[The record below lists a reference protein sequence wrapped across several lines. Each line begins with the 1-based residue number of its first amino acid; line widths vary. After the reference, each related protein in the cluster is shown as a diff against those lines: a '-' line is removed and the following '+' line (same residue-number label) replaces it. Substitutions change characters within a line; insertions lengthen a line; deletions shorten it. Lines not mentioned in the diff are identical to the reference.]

1 MVIMEI
7 KTETKIVNIHKIG
20 VYFTV
25 NELEKIIDA
34 LYNHDKEGEL
44 LHQVN
49 DILHKAQSQIK
60 KIDKKVNPE
69 VKTAKKYQSVNPA
82 LEQIT
87 VDRFNEYWH
96 KRGQY
101 ETLGTLE
108 HEAEEAITKASPGL
122 FKIQRNTRRKRRR

>member
-69 VKTAKKYQSVNPA
+69 VKT
-82 LEQIT
+82 
-87 VDRFNEYWH
+87 
-96 KRGQY
+96 
-101 ETLGTLE
+101 
-108 HEAEEAITKASPGL
+108 EEDVIKSNNASCVTG
-122 FKIQRNTRRKRRR
+122 NCD

>member
-1 MVIMEI
+1 MMEI

-69 VKTAKKYQSVNPA
+69 TKT
-82 LEQIT
+82 
-87 VDRFNEYWH
+87 
-96 KRGQY
+96 
-101 ETLGTLE
+101 
-108 HEAEEAITKASPGL
+108 EEDVIKSNKATCVTG
-122 FKIQRNTRRKRRR
+122 NCD

>member
-69 VKTAKKYQSVNPA
+69 VKT
-82 LEQIT
+82 
-87 VDRFNEYWH
+87 
-96 KRGQY
+96 
-101 ETLGTLE
+101 
-108 HEAEEAITKASPGL
+108 EEDVIKSNKAACVTG
-122 FKIQRNTRRKRRR
+122 NCD